1 MLDSILCY
9 CGFCVFVGFC
19 CFFVFLCFLC
29 LLVFCVFCFLYFFM
43 FFFCVL
49 CFCKVS
55 MLSSTLSDLPTTTT
69 TISTTHPCPNPEDQC
84 LDGQT
89 CCQISETDYGCCP
102 FAQAVCCKDMA
113 HCCPQNTLCDLK
125 SDSCRPNFFSVKP
138 PQLQAANVTLSV
150 PAADLLFKLSNIN

>member
-1 MLDSILCY
+1 MSLSIIMYICIY
-9 CGFCVFVGFC
+9 VV
-19 CFFVFLCFLC
+19 
-29 LLVFCVFCFLYFFM
+29 
-43 FFFCVL
+43 VL

-55 MLSSTLSDLPTTTT
+55 KLSSSLSVYVEAETYR
-69 TISTTHPCPNPEDQC
+69 IGVSATHLCPNPEDQC

-138 PQLQAANVTLSV
+138 PHELQAANVTFSV
-150 PAADLLFKLSNIN
+150 PAADLLFKLSNIYLFN